1 MQPLPP
7 RSVTSEASA
16 ISELRP
22 GRSLE
27 DAPPQL
33 LPHLRHGHSLRQ
45 SGEPAAARQE
55 AQMADTAS
63 DLANRLKGDSEQSS
77 AGNSREA
84 TRHGKHLNAWVEND
98 AKRFA
103 GLLLNAIRH
112 SCILST

>member
-1 MQPLPP
+1 VQPLPP

-16 ISELRP
+16 VSELRP

-33 LPHLRHGHSLRQ
+33 LPQLRHSHSLRQ
-45 SGEPAAARQE
+45 SGELVAARQE

-77 AGNSREA
+77 AGISREA
-84 TRHGKHLNAWVEND
+84 TCHGKHLNAWVEND
-98 AKRFA
+98 AKRFV
-103 GLLLNAIRH
+103 GLLL
-112 SCILST
+112 